1 MLRTRIFFITFFCAG
16 IISAK
21 AQERLEAFQM
31 NERLG
36 RGINMGNSF
45 EAPSETAWGNPW
57 DPEYFKIM
65 SDLGFSH
72 VRLPVR
78 WEPADRSMA
87 TSPFTINPDFL
98 DRIQAVVDTA
108 LRYGLHIVFNMHHHE
123 ALYEDPAGQ
132 KDRFLSQW
140 DQIANHFQDY
150 PDSLL
155 FEVLNEPH
163 GNLTPELWNE
173 YFADA
178 LTVIR
183 NTNPT
188 RMVLLGTAE
197 YGGLG
202 GVVHLQIPD
211 DEYLILS
218 VHYYNPFNFTHQGAD
233 WVGSQSEDWLG
244 TEWLDTEADREA
256 VTSDFAF
263 ALEYSE
269 TNSIPLHVGEFGA
282 YEEADLDSRSR
293 WTTFL
298 ARWFEEQEL
307 SWAYWEFSAGFGIY
321 DPVTK
326 QYLTP
331 LVDALLN
338 NEMPDPTPVQ
348 AIPLYAS
355 DFSGGTDG
363 WVLQNGGSA
372 SSSLSASEGK
382 LNVSITDAGT
392 ESWHVQLIKRN
403 IPLEKDRMYRISFKA
418 IANDNRSASF
428 YAGRDSDPWDAYSGY
443 NGISIPTNET
453 AYSFTFTMSNPT
465 DMNARLVFDFGT
477 NTTGV
482 SVTDIKVDE
491 LRILTTSLEDV
502 EIQPQVNLYPNP
514 FESLLYCEDLGKF
527 DHMEVYDMQGR
538 LWSRSSITPGD
549 QVINLEN
556 VPKGM
561 YLLRL
566 EGKSN
571 QESFKIVKK

>member
-1 MLRTRIFFITFFCAG
+1 MFFIVFFCAG
-16 IISAK
+16 IISGI

-31 NERLG
+31 NDRLG

-87 TSPFTINPDFL
+87 TSPYTINPDFL
-98 DRIQAVVDTA
+98 DRIQEVVDTA

-140 DQIANHFQDY
+140 DQIATHFQNY

-163 GNLTPELWNE
+163 GNLTPALWNE

-211 DEYLILS
+211 DEYIILS

-269 TNSIPLHVGEFGA
+269 TNNIPLHVGEFGA
-282 YEEADLDSRSR
+282 YEEAELDSRSR

-298 ARWFEEQEL
+298 GRWFEEQDL

-321 DPVTK
+321 DPSTK
-326 QYLTP
+326 QYVTP
-331 LVDALLN
+331 LVDALLH
-338 NEMPDPTPVQ
+338 NEMPEPTPVQ
-348 AIPLYAS
+348 AIPVYAS
-355 DFSGGTDG
+355 DFTGGTDG

-382 LNVSITDAGT
+382 LNVSITNGGT

-403 IPLEKDRMYRISFKA
+403 IPLEKDKMYRISFKA
-418 IANDNRSASF
+418 KANESRSASF

-443 NGISIPTNET
+443 NGISIPTTET
-453 AYSFTFTMSNPT
+453 AYSFTFTMASPT

-477 NTTGV
+477 DTTGV
-482 SVTDIKVDE
+482 SVTEIKVDE
-491 LRILTTSLEDV
+491 LSILTTSLDDV
-502 EIQPQVNLYPNP
+502 ELQPQVKIYPNP
-514 FESLLYCEDLGKF
+514 FETLLYCEDLGKF
-527 DHMEVYDMQGR
+527 DQMEVYDLQGR
-538 LWSRSSITPGD
+538 LWRRSYITPND
-549 QVINLEN
+549 RVINLDN
-556 VPKGM
+556 IPKGM

-566 EGKSN
+566 EGKSS